1 MQVAPSGGQI
11 CNLYKWLHLVA
22 KFATYASGAMLLPNL
37 VLVTASISGS
47 VVPLAM
53 FNMLTMATRVPVGAK
68 KVKQKGLLWCLSVL
82 PISGFQLSAPLTH
95 HHHHQT
101 SYLSFSQHYHGSVD
115 FNTVGMY
122 FMTHHHH
129 HARHQTSYLSLFLL
143 HLISSHICLYQ
154 TKYLFLQNQ
163 ILKFGNSLP
172 TKL

>member
-11 CNLYKWLHLVA
+11 CNLCKWCHV
-22 KFATYASGAMLLPNL
+22 
-37 VLVTASISGS
+37 VLVTESISGS

-53 FNMLTMATRVPVGAK
+53 FNMYTMATRVPVGAK

-95 HHHHQT
+95 HHHHHQT

-129 HARHQTSYLSLFLL
+129 HGTTLTTKPRICHCFYSTSY
-143 HLISSHICLYQ
+143 HLIFVFTKPNICFYK
-154 TKYLFLQNQ
+154 TKY
-163 ILKFGNSLP
+163 
-172 TKL
+172 

>member
-11 CNLYKWLHLVA
+11 CNLCKWCHV
-22 KFATYASGAMLLPNL
+22 
-37 VLVTASISGS
+37 VLVTESISGS

-53 FNMLTMATRVPVGAK
+53 FNMYTMATRVPVGAK

-95 HHHHQT
+95 HHHHHQT

-129 HARHQTSYLSLFLL
+129 HAYHQTSYLSLFLL